1 MGRPGKIWR
10 RNDRP
15 GWYATISGKQ
25 VNLGTDHA
33 EATRE
38 YHRLRAR
45 AAPPSGRATTAESV
59 DRFLEHAEPHV
70 QPDTFTLYRYYLQS
84 WCDHTGK
91 TRATTIEPRHVQ
103 GWMERHPG
111 WNSSTRH
118 LAITIVKLWSR
129 WALDPDPLR
138 RVKRPKMGR
147 RQPPAPGALEAVLA
161 AFPSQQAR
169 DIGTVLYET
178 GCRPGEIRTLEASG
192 VAWERST
199 AIVRGKTGP
208 RLIGL
213 SPRALDVLKRNAALH
228 PTGPVLRSTRG
239 VPWTGA
245 AIHGQFRRAARKLGV
260 GPCCPYHCRHAFWA
274 RAHKAG
280 IGDVAVAKQLGHKS
294 LHMLA
299 TVYAEADH
307 MIMANVAKQTSSDH
321 HAECDRS

>member
-15 GWYATISGKQ
+15 SWYATINGRQ

-33 EATRE
+33 EAVRE

-59 DRFLEHAEPHV
+59 DRYLEHAEPQV
-70 QPDTFTLYRYYLQS
+70 EPTTFTLYRYYLQS
-84 WCDHTGK
+84 WCDHAGGI
-91 TRATTIEPRHVQ
+91 RATAIEPRHVQ

-118 LAITIVKLWSR
+118 LAITVVKLWSR
-129 WALDPDPLR
+129 WAMDPDPLR

-147 RQPPAPGALEAVLA
+147 RQPPQPGALEAVLA

-169 DIGTVLYET
+169 DIGVVLYET

-213 SPRALDVLKRNAALH
+213 SPRALDVLRRNAALH

-245 AIHGQFRRAARKLGV
+245 AIHGQFRRAARRLGV
-260 GPCCPYHCRHAFWA
+260 GAVHAYHCRHAFWA
-274 RAHKAG
+274 RAIKAG
-280 IGDVAVAKQLGHKS
+280 ADSLGVAKQLGHSS
-294 LHMLA
+294 LNMLDKH
-299 TVYAEADH
+299 YAHTDH
-307 MIMANVAKQTSSDH
+307 EIM
-321 HAECDRS
+321 RSIAARASPGVSPSEP